1 MDDVDQTDRAL
12 TALAAIEIKEYDDH
26 VQQAHDDAVAAV
38 DALAALL
45 EASDEEPDD
54 EVETPDEWD
63 DDEWDEAVGVARE
76 KADVPASKGTLT
88 TKAIDG
94 REYYYLQWREGEQVK
109 SQYVGPVEP
118 A

>member
-12 TALAAIEIKEYDDH
+12 AALGRIDPDEYDDH
-26 VQQAHDDAVAAV
+26 VQQAHDDAVTAV

-45 EASDEEPDD
+45 EASDEDPDD

-63 DDEWDEAVGVARE
+63 DDEWDEAVEVARE
-76 KADVPASKGTLT
+76 KGGVPASKGTLT

-94 REYYYLQWREGEQVK
+94 REYYYLQWREGESVT